1 MDAQAMLF
9 LIYLCVAVLYIMP
22 TVAASLRNHR
32 QAVPIFLLNILLGW
46 TLVGWAAALIWAF
59 VEERPAERRN

>member
-32 QAVPIFLLNILLGW
+32 QAVPISW
-46 TLVGWAAALIWAF
+46 VGR
-59 VEERPAERRN
+59 RP